1 MSTMKLTDLPKDL
14 SKEEMKMLEQA
25 EKSSITFDE
34 DCPEMT
40 ADQLKQF
47 KRMSAHKDY
56 KES

>member
-1 MSTMKLTDLPKDL
+1 MKLTDLPKAL